1 MFLSHQISDEFEVH
15 INNLGKR
22 GGGLIDKV
30 HVDIMWVVAKMS
42 MSVHVRGVGGQK
54 WVKSCP
60 RGY

>member
-22 GGGLIDKV
+22 GGLIDKV

>member
-22 GGGLIDKV
+22 GGLIDKV

-42 MSVHVRGVGGQK
+42 MSVHVRGMGGQK
-54 WVKSCP
+54 
-60 RGY
+60 

>member
-22 GGGLIDKV
+22 GGLIDKV

-54 WVKSCP
+54 WAKSCP